1 MDKVVAMEPRPSETA
16 RVVVRCECG
25 FVTRGDEDEVVE
37 AMTAHAVTAH
47 NMKATR
53 EQILARAERA

>member
-1 MDKVVAMEPRPSETA
+1 MEQRPLTL
-16 RVVVRCECG
+16 RIRCECG
-25 FVTRGDEDEVVE
+25 FEAHGDEDEVVH
-37 AMTAHAVTAH
+37 AMQDHARNAH

>member
-1 MDKVVAMEPRPSETA
+1 MGQDPKLT
-16 RVVVRCECG
+16 VRCECG
-25 FVTRGDEDEVVE
+25 FETHGSEDEVVE
-37 AMTAHAVTAH
+37 AMQDHAVNAH

>member
-1 MDKVVAMEPRPSETA
+1 MEQRADSSTGL
-16 RVVVRCECG
+16 VVRCECG
-25 FVTRGDEDEVVE
+25 FVARGSEDEVVE
-37 AMTAHAVTAH
+37 AMQDHAVNAH

>member
-1 MDKVVAMEPRPSETA
+1 VEQRPSPSA
-16 RVVVRCECG
+16 SLVVRCECG
-25 FVTRGDEDEVVE
+25 FEARGTDDEVVE
-37 AMTAHAVTAH
+37 AMQDHAVNAH

>member
-1 MDKVVAMEPRPSETA
+1 MDQRPSSTTSLI
-16 RVVVRCECG
+16 VRCECG
-25 FVTRGDEDEVVE
+25 FVARGSEDEVVD
-37 AMTAHAVTAH
+37 AMQEHAVNSH